1 MQDGRSVIVSND
13 TEAER
18 QRAMD
23 AYKEFNRGIGETYK
37 QNLKMLDNQL
47 LVLSSGALGLS
58 LTFVTD
64 LVDLQEA
71 MLLPLLISSWALLGT
86 GILVSLF
93 GLRYT
98 TSTKTI
104 RETLDAAKQT
114 AGLGKYSAK
123 GPDPEA
129 GKAKSDAKN
138 ELIDLYNKLSFWLFV
153 FGLIAMMTF
162 ISINILY
169 EQYG

>member
-1 MQDGRSVIVSND
+1 MNND
-13 TEAER
+13 NESER

-23 AYKEFNRGIGETYK
+23 AYKDFNRGIGENYR

-71 MLLPLLISSWALLGT
+71 LLLPLLILSWALLGT

-93 GLRYT
+93 GFRYT

-114 AGLGKYSAK
+114 AGLGEYAEE
-123 GPDPEA
+123 GPDPKA
-129 GKAKSDAKN
+129 GKVRSEAKN
-138 ELIDLYNKLSFWLFV
+138 ERIDLYNKLSFWLFV

-162 ISINILY
+162 ISVNILGERY
-169 EQYG
+169 F